1 MDASPRS
8 FVSFSDLRS
17 TGSTSGERKQNH
29 MNSLIQPNRQLRY
42 LFITLLLACFA
53 IAQSAQAEEKPE
65 VITKEERP
73 NHWLIRIGPD
83 KPLQR
88 LLQCATGQVKL
99 ESAIDVTFNETP
111 NSSWAR
117 PVDIKVRWFKGSA
130 PGNTPTNPRT
140 LRAEGLK
147 WGDVTVP
154 LDGNDRAGR
163 FAIVFKVT
171 GPGLPGGKPLEITFR
186 QPLYYTLTPNH
197 RKVTHIVLRSPNGNS
212 LDPEV
217 RCSKKP

>member
-1 MDASPRS
+1 MDASPQS

-65 VITKEERP
+65 VITKEDGP

-88 LLQCATGQVKL
+88 PLQCATGQVKL
-99 ESAIDVTFNETP
+99 QSAIDVTFNVTP
-111 NSSWAR
+111 KTTWAW
-117 PVDIKVRWFKGSA
+117 PVDIKFRWFVGSA

-147 WGDVTVP
+147 VQNVTVP
-154 LDGNDRAGR
+154 LEGNKEAGR

-171 GPGLPGGKPLEITFR
+171 GPALPGGKPLEFTFR

-197 RKVTHIVLRSPNGNS
+197 RKVTHIVLRDLNGSS